1 MIVMNVSLGFVMNVM
16 FRLIMNECNVFSDRN
31 VLSMMN
37 ECKSLND
44 LWFVDV
50 QFKHYML
57 TGNF

>member
-1 MIVMNVSLGFVMNVM
+1 
-16 FRLIMNECNVFSDRN
+16 MNECNVFSDCN

-37 ECKSLND
+37 ECKSLNE